1 LLTQPGSRGQTGCG
15 FCSEVKCNRGKT
27 RASLPLD
34 AMGRPRDTP
43 IRKLE
48 AALKCRSCRKGRY
61 APPVY
66 MIKLTETRQ
75 ITPYVRVHPDEER

>member
-1 LLTQPGSRGQTGCG
+1 
-15 FCSEVKCNRGKT
+15 
-27 RASLPLD
+27 
-34 AMGRPRDTP
+34 MGRPRDTP

-48 AALKCRSCRKGRY
+48 AALKCRSCGKGRY